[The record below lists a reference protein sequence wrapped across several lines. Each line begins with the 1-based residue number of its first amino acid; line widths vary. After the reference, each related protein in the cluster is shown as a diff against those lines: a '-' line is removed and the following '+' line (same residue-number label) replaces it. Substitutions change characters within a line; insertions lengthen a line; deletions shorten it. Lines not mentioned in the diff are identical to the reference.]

1 MAKYTFIKDWIQSV
15 CIKMKANDDD
25 TYSPCF
31 EYKHYNYK
39 IGDVIEYYYNG
50 GGLVGL
56 PIKEQNTGVPIYY
69 FQKVSDNTPLSKE
82 NISFSTVRLTSK
94 PVTEA
99 KVKSDYA
106 NRIILDAKDIAID
119 KSFPTKPV
127 NRFPEKNPSQPIDMD
142 LLNKQYQDALNEQKA
157 INQQNNLTSSTN
169 VAPQTFLEKN
179 KTNLLI
185 VGVLVLGYLAY
196 KKFNK

>member
-15 CIKMKANDDD
+15 CIKKKANDDD

-50 GGLVGL
+50 GGLVRL
-56 PIKEQNTGVPIYY
+56 PIKEQITGVPIYY

-82 NISFSTVRLTSK
+82 NISFSTVSLTSK

-119 KSFPTKPV
+119 KAFPTKPV
-127 NRFPEKNPSQPIDMD
+127 NRFPEKNPSQPIDRD
-142 LLNKQYQDALNEQKA
+142 LLNKQYQDALNEQNA